1 MAWEKFGISEEEW
14 KSYEEDMKS
23 NPWKE
28 EE

>member
-1 MAWEKFGISEEEW
+1 MVWEKFGISEEEW
-14 KSYEEDMKS
+14 NFYVEDMKS